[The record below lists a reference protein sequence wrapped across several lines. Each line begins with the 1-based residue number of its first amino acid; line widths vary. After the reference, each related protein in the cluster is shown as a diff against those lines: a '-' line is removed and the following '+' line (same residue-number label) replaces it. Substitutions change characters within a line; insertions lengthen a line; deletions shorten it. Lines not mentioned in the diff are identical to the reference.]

1 MSGVGVR
8 GLVGPV
14 ASATLLSLLIASSSG
29 ATVVTTSSVSE
40 TSVTTQGGLTSSIG
54 CQRRR
59 FDKVAAEAVLQLAV
73 HRLARTARATPAGAY
88 PSITDSSWVW
98 RTTSAQGWTSGF
110 FPGSL
115 WLAYRETRRPVFK
128 TWATQ
133 WTRGLAG
140 QALDTSTHDVGF
152 QIFNAFGNAYNLTH
166 HASYRRTALRGA
178 TSLSSRY
185 SGTVRAIRSWGSR
198 SDTDHFKVIVD
209 NLMNLELLFWATRH
223 GGSETWA
230 RRATH
235 HAATT
240 ATHFI
245 RRNGSVRHLVDFKPS
260 TGQVQAVSNPQGYRP
275 WSTWSRGQAWAIR
288 GFAAAYSYTH
298 DTAFLKAARRTAA
311 YYLRHVPA
319 NCVPYWD
326 FNAPDIPDAP
336 RDASAAAIAADGLQE
351 LAGTDPQPDRRRE
364 DRQAAGSIL
373 RTLADHY
380 TAPTGQAVLDGS
392 VSTYGVDPPDIGTS
406 YGDYYYLHAI
416 EARFNR
422 G

>member
-59 FDKVAAEAVLQLAV
+59 L
-73 HRLARTARATPAGAY
+73 
-88 PSITDSSWVW
+88 
-98 RTTSAQGWTSGF
+98 
-110 FPGSL
+110 
-115 WLAYRETRRPVFK
+115 
-128 TWATQ
+128 
-133 WTRGLAG
+133 
-140 QALDTSTHDVGF
+140 
-152 QIFNAFGNAYNLTH
+152 
-166 HASYRRTALRGA
+166 
-178 TSLSSRY
+178 
-185 SGTVRAIRSWGSR
+185 
-198 SDTDHFKVIVD
+198 
-209 NLMNLELLFWATRH
+209 
-223 GGSETWA
+223 
-230 RRATH
+230 
-235 HAATT
+235 
-240 ATHFI
+240 
-245 RRNGSVRHLVDFKPS
+245 
-260 TGQVQAVSNPQGYRP
+260 
-275 WSTWSRGQAWAIR
+275 
-288 GFAAAYSYTH
+288 
-298 DTAFLKAARRTAA
+298 
-311 YYLRHVPA
+311 
-319 NCVPYWD
+319 
-326 FNAPDIPDAP
+326 
-336 RDASAAAIAADGLQE
+336 
-351 LAGTDPQPDRRRE
+351 GTDPQPDRRRE